1 MQVKVFPLGNYQTNC
16 YLFHDDKNTWII
28 DPGYDGEFLVSY
40 CQQNN
45 LKIEAILLTH
55 HHWDHVLGLGPILDF
70 DNQIPVYLHKDDS
83 NYIGSDKNRVIR
95 RFAISVDPSQKQIP
109 LKLWDALPEIKNFL
123 NDGDTIKGC
132 DLKVIH
138 TPGHTMGSVCFYSKK
153 ENILFSGD
161 TLFAGSI
168 GRTDLPNSDATT
180 IIPAIKTKLMI
191 LPAETIVYPGHGSS
205 STIGFEKENNPFF

>member
-70 DNQIPVYLHKDDS
+70 DNHKQFPHTDD
-83 NYIGSDKNRVIR
+83 YAELDKI
-95 RFAISVDPSQKQIP
+95 IDK
-109 LKLWDALPEIKNFL
+109 FL
-123 NDGDTIKGC
+123 AN
-132 DLKVIH
+132 
-138 TPGHTMGSVCFYSKK
+138 
-153 ENILFSGD
+153 
-161 TLFAGSI
+161 
-168 GRTDLPNSDATT
+168 
-180 IIPAIKTKLMI
+180 
-191 LPAETIVYPGHGSS
+191 
-205 STIGFEKENNPFF
+205 